1 MSCLGMVLV
10 TMGLVLLV
18 IAWQGGRSLLLAL
31 GSLAYVAV
39 GCWVL
44 AHSLR
49 RTRLP

>member
-1 MSCLGMVLV
+1 MACL
-10 TMGLVLLV
+10 GLVLVAMGLLLLL

-44 AHSLR
+44 ANAVRGPR
-49 RTRLP
+49 RP